1 MQTVEIERL
10 GGEIHAL
17 VAAAQTDD
25 VFITEHGRIVAV
37 LSKPKLALDDD
48 YGRQR
53 EALLAQVVVASD
65 WDSTVAVS
73 EDRDRY

>member
-1 MQTVEIERL
+1 MLSVDIEQL
-10 GGEIHAL
+10 GGEIHSL

-25 VFITEHGRIVAV
+25 VYITDQGRIVAV
-37 LSKPKLALDDD
+37 LSKPKFALDDD
-48 YGRQR
+48 YRRRR
-53 EALLAQVVVASD
+53 EALLAQLVVASD